1 MRYFALLLRFKMLF
15 YNSRVFES
23 WLIPSSFI
31 LHCKIFAVKG
41 SFIFALLFSLNFLI
55 FDKLQQIFSTNSPL
69 VASAKSRNAR
79 GASHASQ
86 PSHLTSQLSCVTW
99 LLVKRVCAVYLVY
112 EFVLVFLMLLKE
124 VRTLV

>member
-31 LHCKIFAVKG
+31 LHCKIFAVKR

-79 GASHASQ
+79 GASHQPAFMRNLTISQ
-86 PSHLTSQLSCVTW
+86 ACLRCIPSIWVRPCVPN
-99 LLVKRVCAVYLVY
+99 VIEGGEDAGVNQG
-112 EFVLVFLMLLKE
+112 
-124 VRTLV
+124 

>member
-86 PSHLTSQLSCVTW
+86 PAISCQPAISSHQPAFMRNLTISQACLRCIPSI
-99 LLVKRVCAVYLVY
+99 
-112 EFVLVFLMLLKE
+112 
-124 VRTLV
+124 